1 MRYAKSFFLI
11 VILGVAFSASDA
23 ATKKEKA
30 SPATSVVD
38 SGSFGVFVNG
48 KRVATETFNV
58 QQNGQG
64 SSTTSQFKIEDGSR
78 PPLSSEWQLTSTG
91 ELRRYE
97 WKDGTGKSQTTV
109 EPREQLLHQQI
120 GDSLAYIHGGSKY
133 PRDGRLHRGIVEVEN
148 RHTLLVL
155 GRGGRNQNGAQHQH
169 DRDDGARNLLHRG
182 MRRRVRAQSPVN
194 LSLDVLHNDDRVVSV
209 LRGKLLLKALG
220 NNSVVERLIAF
231 ERANNPTGDQIQW
244 LNAAIRRWERDND
257 RR

>member
-11 VILGVAFSASDA
+11 VVLGVAFSASDA

-30 SPATSVVD
+30 SPASSVVAC
-38 SGSFGVFVNG
+38 GSFGVFVNG

-64 SSTTSQFKIEDGSR
+64 SSTTSQFKIEDGSG

-120 GDSLAYIHGGSKY
+120 TIATDPKPITREYILPASTPILDDYAFVQREILTWRFLATGCQQDAKGLNCKAPSQYGVLVPQQQTSMPITIEFKGMESVTHKGERKQM
-133 PRDGRLHRGIVEVEN
+133 GRF
-148 RHTLLVL
+148 
-155 GRGGRNQNGAQHQH
+155 
-169 DRDDGARNLLHRG
+169 D
-182 MRRRVRAQSPVN
+182 
-194 LSLDVLHNDDRVVSV
+194 
-209 LRGKLLLKALG
+209 LKAQNMDWQMWMDGVKLMRILIPSD
-220 NNSVVERLIAF
+220 NTEVV
-231 ERANNPTGDQIQW
+231 
-244 LNAAIRRWERDND
+244 RD
-257 RR
+257 